1 MTVSGTA
8 PAVSVLLPVR
18 DGGIPLYEAIDSMS
32 SQTFGDFEVMAVDDG
47 SADGTYEVLDEWSER
62 DARVR
67 VIRQEPAGIVAA
79 LERARSAARGRY
91 LARMDSD
98 DVAHP
103 SRLEKQLA
111 LLESDSLVGCGC
123 AVEYFPAASVGE
135 GARRYERWIN
145 AAVSHEEISREMFVE
160 CPLAHPTFFM
170 RADAV
175 ADVGGY
181 RDKGWPEDYDLIL
194 RLWARGGRLGKVP
207 ETLLRW
213 REGPDRLS
221 RNDRRYAPEA
231 FLQCKV
237 YHLRRTL
244 LRDRDRVVIWG
255 AGPIGKAL
263 GVALID
269 AGTELVAYVE
279 VDPRKVGQDIHGA
292 RVVDT
297 EAGLSIRDVLHLAAV
312 GQVGAREHLRATLGG
327 AGLREMEDFVAVA

>member
-1 MTVSGTA
+1 MTGTA
-8 PAVSVLLPVR
+8 PVVSVLLPVR
-18 DGGIPLYEAIDSMS
+18 NGGMPLYEAIDSLS
-32 SQTFGDFEVMAVDDG
+32 SQTFSDFEVVAVDDG
-47 SADGTYEVLDEWSER
+47 SADGSYEVLDEWSER

-67 VIRQEPAGIVAA
+67 VIRQEPSGIVGA

-98 DVAHP
+98 DIAHP
-103 SRLEKQLA
+103 SRLERQLA
-111 LLESDSLVGCGC
+111 LVESDSLVGCGC

-135 GARRYERWIN
+135 GARRYEAWIN
-145 AAVSHEEISREMFVE
+145 TSVTHEEIAREMFVE

-175 ADVGGY
+175 ADIGGY
-181 RDKGWPEDYDLIL
+181 RDRDWPEDYDLIL

-221 RNDRRYAPEA
+221 RNDERYAPEA
-231 FLQCKV
+231 FLRCKV
-237 YHLRRTL
+237 HHLRRTL

-255 AGPIGKAL
+255 AGPVGKAL
-263 GVALID
+263 AVELLG
-269 AGTELVAYVE
+269 AGTELVAFVE

-292 RVVDT
+292 PVVDT
-297 EAGLSIRDVLHLAAV
+297 EAGLSISDVLHLASV
-312 GQVGAREHLRATLGG
+312 GQVGAREHLRATLAG